1 MRRDTP
7 GLLATVSTVVSNG
20 PGDQYAVDPW
30 TPADSPQ
37 TRAQHSETERTRR
50 DVVVE
55 LGFCLLSADVISA
68 DRLEVMPSGSRD
80 QNAVDGL
87 GDEDAEVTGWSK
99 EGYSCS

>member
-1 MRRDTP
+1 MNSM
-7 GLLATVSTVVSNG
+7 STVFSSAL
-20 PGDQYAVDPW
+20 YLSAE
-30 TPADSPQ
+30 
-37 TRAQHSETERTRR
+37 ETWR

-68 DRLEVMPSGSRD
+68 DRLEVVPSGSRD

-87 GDEDAEVTGWSK
+87 GDEDAEVTGWSE